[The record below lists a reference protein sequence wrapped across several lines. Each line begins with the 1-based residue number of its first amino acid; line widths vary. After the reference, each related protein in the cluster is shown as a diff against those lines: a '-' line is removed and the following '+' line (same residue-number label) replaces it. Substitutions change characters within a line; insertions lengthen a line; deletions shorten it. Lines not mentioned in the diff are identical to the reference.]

1 MRTWPDSFKGTGRNI
16 YSGKRLNVNTGD
28 TFDPTSY
35 SDKLIADLVSFIG
48 REEFQTSFE
57 KFFTKYAFEFTDD
70 EEQAL
75 RYTEIYQEFCNLFEE
90 QLVEFCASEGFL

>member
-1 MRTWPDSFKGTGRNI
+1 MRTWPISFECTGR
-16 YSGKRLNVNTGD
+16 KFLRKKLLNVNTGD

-75 RYTEIYQEFCNLFEE
+75 RYTEIYQEFCNCLK
-90 QLVEFCASEGFL
+90 SSW